1 MSSPTDTEV
10 STAEIVKRRL
20 LGLLVLLALVFGLS
34 VLLRGLGGPTAD
46 ENKLQTVVVPLGTS
60 ELPATDTARV
70 LAAPEPEESVAEGSP
85 TETAPPATVAPTP
98 VSKPAASLSTAPKL
112 VPPKPAKPAA
122 VTPKEKEKSTAA
134 TSESAKKKNRWYI
147 LLGSFSDAANARVL
161 AQRAKSAGFSVDV
174 SRIQT
179 GGSTLNRVRVGPFK
193 SESEAQ
199 SARATLIV
207 EGLTGAKLQKEP

>member
-1 MSSPTDTEV
+1 MSSPTEPEI
-10 STAEIVKRRL
+10 STAEIIKRRL
-20 LGLLVLLALVFGLS
+20 LGLLVLLAVVFGLS

-46 ENKLQTVVVPLGTS
+46 ESKLQTVVVPLGGS
-60 ELPATDTARV
+60 ELPATDTATI
-70 LAAPEPEESVAEGSP
+70 LAAPEPEEVVAEDPP
-85 TETAPPATVAPTP
+85 TEPASPAAVAPAP
-98 VSKPAASLSTAPKL
+98 ISKPAASAPVPKL
-112 VPPKPAKPAA
+112 APPKPAKPPAA
-122 VTPKEKEKSTAA
+122 TPKEKEKSTAS

-147 LLGSFSDAANARVL
+147 LLGSFSDAANARAL

>member
-1 MSSPTDTEV
+1 MSSPTEPEV
-10 STAEIVKRRL
+10 STAEIIKRRL
-20 LGLLVLLALVFGLS
+20 LGLLVLLAVVFGLS

-46 ENKLQTVVVPLGTS
+46 ESKLQTVVVPLGGS
-60 ELPATDTARV
+60 ELPAADTATI
-70 LAAPEPEESVAEGSP
+70 LAAPEPEEAVAEADAP
-85 TETAPPATVAPTP
+85 TEPAPPVAVAPAP
-98 VSKPAASLSTAPKL
+98 ISKPAASAPL
-112 VPPKPAKPAA
+112 PRPTKPAA
-122 VTPKEKEKSTAA
+122 VTPKEKEKSVAS

-147 LLGSFSDAANARVL
+147 LLGSFSDAANARAL

-193 SESEAQ
+193 NESEAQ